1 VKENEHEKNRCK
13 MKPKMIIGIILIVLG
28 VAALVFQCVTYT
40 TRQKDLDDL
49 GNLHAAVEKQK
60 GVQPIP
66 GILGG
71 LALGGGVVLVMRAA
85 RKARAAKDECQHPG
99 S

>member
-1 VKENEHEKNRCK
+1 
-13 MKPKMIIGIILIVLG
+13 MKPTMIIGIILIVLG
-28 VAALVFQCVTYT
+28 VAAVVFQCVTYT
-40 TRQKDLDDL
+40 TRQKDLGDL
-49 GNLHAAVEKQK
+49 GNLHATVEEQK

-66 GILGG
+66 GIVGG

-85 RKARAAKDECQHPG
+85 GKARAAKDECKHPG

>member
-1 VKENEHEKNRCK
+1 

-28 VAALVFQCVTYT
+28 VAAVVFQCVTYM
-40 TRQKDLDDL
+40 TRQKDLGDL
-49 GNLHAAVEKQK
+49 GNLHATVEKQK

-66 GILGG
+66 GIVGG
-71 LALGGGVVLVMRAA
+71 VALGAGIIVVRRAA

-99 S
+99 G